1 MQPQSDS
8 LRGSTATVW
17 QIQASSSAARPPH
30 LQHAVHIGFVST
42 RLAGTD
48 GVSLETQK
56 WATTLERMGHRC
68 FYFAGIADTPAERSR
83 VIPEAFFDHPH
94 VQQLQQVAF
103 SETVRPS
110 TLTQA
115 IRELTSYLKAHLAA
129 FVRDF
134 NITVLVVENALTIPM
149 HIPLGLALT
158 ELIAETGLPT
168 IAHHHDFA
176 WERQRFLHN
185 CVEDYLAMSFPPRLP
200 TIRHVVINSLGAQQL
215 SLRTGCSATLIPNV
229 MDFDQPP
236 APFDRRTRHLRDTLG
251 LAADERLVLQPTR
264 IVQRKGIEHAIELIS
279 RLDCEAR
286 LVISH
291 ASGDEGDDYCQR
303 LQAYAA
309 LLGVQLAFVAD
320 HVDDRAGY
328 DAGGQPIYGL
338 NDIYQHA
345 DLVTYPSL
353 IEGFGNAFLEAVY
366 YRKPIVVNRYP
377 IFEMDIAPKGF
388 QVIAFQDY
396 ITDETVRAT
405 EQVLTRPD
413 LAAAMAEHNYA
424 VARAHYSYTVLESQL
439 DGLLGDLPRRVGRQ
453 HTVLHVPHMVQA

>member
-1 MQPQSDS
+1 MQPQPDQVH
-8 LRGSTATVW
+8 GPTAAVR
-17 QIQASSSAARPPH
+17 QLHASAVRPLDLH
-30 LQHAVHIGFVST
+30 QYGRIGFVST

-56 WATTLERMGHRC
+56 WATTLERMGHQC
-68 FYFAGIADTPAERSR
+68 FYFAGIADTPADRSR
-83 VIPEAFFDHPH
+83 LIPEAFFDHPH
-94 VQQLQQVAF
+94 VQQLQEIAF

-110 TLTQA
+110 ALTQA
-115 IRELTSYLKAHLAA
+115 MRELTTYLKAHLAA

-134 NITVLVVENALTIPM
+134 DITVLVVENALTIPM
-149 HIPLGLALT
+149 HVPLGLALT
-158 ELIAETGLPT
+158 ELIAETGIPT

-200 TIRHVVINSLGAQQL
+200 AIRHVVINSLGAQQL

-236 APFDRRTRHLRDTLG
+236 APHDRHTRHLRNTLG
-251 LAADERLVLQPTR
+251 LTTDERLVLQPTR

-279 RLDCEAR
+279 RLGCQAR

-291 ASGDEGDDYCQR
+291 ASGDEGDDYCKR

-309 LLGVQLAFVAD
+309 LLGVPLSFVAD
-320 HVDDRAGY
+320 RVDDRPGC
-328 DAGGQPIYGL
+328 DTSGQPVYGL
-338 NDIYQHA
+338 SDIYQHA

-366 YRKPIVVNRYP
+366 YRRPIVVNRYP
-377 IFEMDIAPKGF
+377 IFDMDIAPKGF
-388 QVIAFQDY
+388 QVVAFQDY
-396 ITDETVRAT
+396 ITDQTVRAT
-405 EQVLTRPD
+405 EQVLANPQ
-413 LAAAMAEHNYA
+413 LAKAMAEHNYA
-424 VARAHYSYTVLESQL
+424 IARAHYSYTTLERQL
-439 DGLLGDLPRRVGRQ
+439 RGLLSDLAPVGHRQ
-453 HTVLHVPHMVQA
+453 HRTLHVPRMAQA